1 MKKILVWVV
10 IYLVG
15 AISGVIYNYTTSG
28 ARDRSRIRVL
38 EAEINAQSEKLNK
51 CTDALIEGIR
61 PSTPT
66 PPPPQK

>member
-28 ARDRSRIRVL
+28 ARDRSRIRGL

-51 CTDALIEGIR
+51 CTNALIEGIR
-61 PSTPT
+61 PSTP
-66 PPPPQK
+66 PPLPPQK